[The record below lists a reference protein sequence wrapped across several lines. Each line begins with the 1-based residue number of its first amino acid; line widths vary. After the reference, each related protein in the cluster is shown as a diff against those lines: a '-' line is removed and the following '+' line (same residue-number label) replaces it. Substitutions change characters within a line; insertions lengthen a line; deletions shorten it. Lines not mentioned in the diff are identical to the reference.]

1 MSILSGIRKQKKYI
15 KDENGNFKLASNWT
29 STDTVE
35 LSESI
40 VNNDV
45 DINRATTWDNTYDYV
60 PELPTELGDFIT
72 KGTTTFKNVKYLKN
86 LTDNIAPNIKT
97 WDSYDLNNPTFYDP
111 GIYILDTPDD
121 NETAEVYHAP
131 LSFVYNRQHRGILE
145 VRKIHSNRYSEDRYN
160 ENRLLQIF
168 RYFPILRYNSRDS
181 EVEAITFVRMGWP
194 LGSQYNFD
202 SWKSDTYFASGE
214 SYTIPEGTMVSGYIS
229 SEDRRILTVS
239 VPLPKRMDY
248 VTIASNPNTIMFKA
262 YQNGHDIVPESD
274 LPSGCEWSRYKKLNN
289 NLIIEFIPAFYHARY
304 PYFPDS
310 TAFDSV
316 CGVFNEDCTITFG

>member
-15 KDENGNFKLASNWT
+15 KDENGDFKLASNWT

-97 WDSYDLNNPTFYDP
+97 WDSYDLNNPTFYNP

-121 NETAEVYHAP
+121 NERSEVYHTP
-131 LSFVYNRQHRGILE
+131 LSFPYNRQHRGILE

-168 RYFPILRYNSRDS
+168 RYFPTLRYNSQDV
-181 EVEAITFVRMGWP
+181 EVEAITFVRMGEP
-194 LGSQYNFD
+194 LGSSYNFD

-214 SYTIPEGTMVSGYIS
+214 SYTIPRTMYGLGYIDKANFS
-229 SEDRRILTVS
+229 RDILIMI
-239 VPLPKRMDY
+239 VPLPKNMKYVGIQSNPSAISLNVWQNGNLVTNERGGNSFSWVDY
-248 VTIASNPNTIMFKA
+248 VRQDNTLYIKLSDPEGGNIIGDDRTPVLINVMPYGAESTI
-262 YQNGHDIVPESD
+262 
-274 LPSGCEWSRYKKLNN
+274 
-289 NLIIEFIPAFYHARY
+289 
-304 PYFPDS
+304 
-310 TAFDSV
+310 
-316 CGVFNEDCTITFG
+316 VFS